1 MLANCCKGYALTF
14 SNGKSPHTSY
24 PFALHDTLV
33 LPWDYSLRNGV
44 MTLFS
49 WTCIGLVKE
58 AGQSCRPCQLL
69 RGNSTLEGILTRME
83 EGVHESAGYAYYG
96 FSALSEFLRRRTQQ
110 FRISELRGLNQAKK
124 ILSKATVLSDQKRLL
139 MVIVSGKVNRV
150 DRLLSIGL
158 RQKKGARGLLASYVA
173 AAEGHYHLK
182 SFTEEEDMKALLLWK
197 LGGNRIA
204 QINHRASGAPSISY
218 LRTRSTVD
226 RTDICVCTDIA
237 ISAYYFCILKILCTL
252 Y

>member
-1 MLANCCKGYALTF
+1 MDSINTSKGHKPTEPEGASSSQVGQNLPDVIDLTTITEPEGQEFKESLGLSNMLANCCKGYALTF

-96 FSALSEFLRRRTQQ
+96 FSALSEFLRR
-110 FRISELRGLNQAKK
+110 
-124 ILSKATVLSDQKRLL
+124 
-139 MVIVSGKVNRV
+139 
-150 DRLLSIGL
+150 
-158 RQKKGARGLLASYVA
+158 
-173 AAEGHYHLK
+173 
-182 SFTEEEDMKALLLWK
+182 
-197 LGGNRIA
+197 
-204 QINHRASGAPSISY
+204 
-218 LRTRSTVD
+218 
-226 RTDICVCTDIA
+226 
-237 ISAYYFCILKILCTL
+237 
-252 Y
+252 